1 VLSVT
6 IRRSLTPPIG
16 LSTDAIR
23 AMRRAEPRDETSA
36 RVVFRAARGTFDGW
50 ALNMSRGGLR
60 AILEVQ
66 VELGECFDI
75 QVHDDDFRPGRVVWL
90 QEEPDGMIVGVEY
103 LDIRGTVP
111 PAPDGSIQSP

>member
-1 VLSVT
+1 
-6 IRRSLTPPIG
+6 
-16 LSTDAIR
+16 
-23 AMRRAEPRDETSA
+23 MRRAEPRDETSA
-36 RVVFRAARGTFDGW
+36 RVVFRSARGTFDGW

-60 AILEVQ
+60 AILEIRVD
-66 VELGECFDI
+66 LGENFDI

-111 PAPDGSIQSP
+111 PAPDGSIQSR